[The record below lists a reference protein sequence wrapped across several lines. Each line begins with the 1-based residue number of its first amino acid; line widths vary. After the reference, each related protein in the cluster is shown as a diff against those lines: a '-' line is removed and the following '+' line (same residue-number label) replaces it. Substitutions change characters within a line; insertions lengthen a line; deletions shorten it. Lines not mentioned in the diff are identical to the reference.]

1 MANHRA
7 GKKSDAG
14 GFEGKSSEKPVYIVS
29 GPIATPVVGFS
40 NDVTGT
46 PPAPK
51 MRMAPE
57 PLGGGE
63 QLPMGETLGKKNKS
77 NSINPFGWKNPG
89 SKK

>member
-7 GKKSDAG
+7 GKKSDAA
-14 GFEGKSSEKPVYIVS
+14 GFEGKSSEKPVYIV

-51 MRMAPE
+51 MRMAPA
-57 PLGGGE
+57 PLGGSD
-63 QLPMGETLGKKNKS
+63 QLPLGETLGKKSKS
-77 NSINPFGWKNPG
+77 SSPNPFGWKNPG
-89 SKK
+89 GKK